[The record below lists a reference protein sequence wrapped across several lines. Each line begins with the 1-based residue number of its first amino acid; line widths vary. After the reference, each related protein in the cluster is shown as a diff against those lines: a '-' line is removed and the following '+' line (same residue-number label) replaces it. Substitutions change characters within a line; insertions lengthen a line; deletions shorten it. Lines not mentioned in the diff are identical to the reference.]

1 MAMTQEAS
9 TREHETHMTGEAW
22 AAFIAAELKST
33 CKAYLEKPAF
43 LLGHS
48 RTEKQTAADYAGR
61 ELLELVQNAAD
72 AASEVGGS
80 GRVLIEVTE
89 DALYVANTGQPF
101 RKGGVASLMTA
112 HTSDKPT
119 RAARMIGA
127 KGLGFR
133 AILNWTE
140 APIIS
145 SGALELGFSRAHAR
159 TLVAS
164 LATQNAEIAAN
175 FSRENLNLPPLLV
188 FPATGTEL
196 DSLDELRTQAV
207 LRYARKL
214 REDGY
219 DTVIAAPLDN
229 AKVIKRAKEQA
240 TQFQSSFLLFVRA
253 LDEIRIRLPDCEEKK
268 WSKDVKDNGDVSLLL
283 ETGSA
288 ASTQDWIVRQKVG
301 AIGQGENGR
310 EFELAIAIRSG
321 EKNSP
326 GKLHSFFPT
335 SLPLPFAGLFH
346 ATLEL
351 NSSRKTINENSQHN
365 LEVLQALGRLHA
377 EMLSELRK
385 SGRITEPLD
394 WLIAHQEFPDALK
407 PVAEAAWLRASDL
420 PIVRCMDRAW
430 RKPGNARIGPAKYAE
445 YLPARLFSQ
454 LASVSSV
461 NAETLLR
468 DELRVPMVN
477 TKDIVDILRGAELS
491 FSERAKAIVGIA
503 KAFPEDQHD
512 RRLLIDIKGKEM
524 SSTATAFPPPSDE
537 AKRHGLPEWANAR
550 FIHPELWSGLLAEA
564 SGNVVRDKIHSL
576 KGYRVVE
583 YSAEAV
589 IAALR
594 SRATDL
600 LKKKRSN
607 PDQLQASLL
616 ATVYALHDRSRNTP
630 QGVFR
635 VRCKDGEW
643 RDIST
648 VHLSEHYGNVGRI
661 TAALYPGQPE
671 LLIGTP
677 RENGFGKEPAD
688 LVDFLIW
695 LGINPWPR
703 KTSESLPV
711 KWRQLVIDAV
721 PENFQVTDGNTTRE
735 LRRSDLSWGYTV
747 NATYD
752 TVSGLGRILSDA
764 STDAILAWLALDP
777 RLDPLTPIPAFNVR
791 LEARE
796 NGMSKFRAYQGS
808 LPNTVQLDIQT
819 CAWLDCQDGL
829 RYAPRDAMIEPGVL
843 SALFQV
849 PRTPLATSELEF
861 GLDKAHW
868 RRGLERAGVVRNL
881 DDLPE
886 LQVYRLLSS
895 LPSRQIKPE
904 AGSRLLLQILEQETF
919 DPELGGA
926 DGATFRAEGQLPI
939 QLAGRRVWAE
949 REGVYYAQ
957 RDDFPSVAKSH
968 LRLLDLPSRRNA
980 KQVMARFGVPTL
992 QKDAL
997 NLRVCSVDEVVEG
1010 DSITLRSRFDL
1021 SKPYITALR
1030 KALSPD
1036 GTHLRRLEALQ
1047 LKVVSRAEMEL
1058 LINGDKIVEE
1068 LDPWRHS
1075 LNGDTLIITVDATR
1089 SFEEMMDLGCHAVAD
1104 GLAELFELQSGGDFV
1119 PFMASSTDVLRR
1131 AHLQR
1136 ALPSFS
1142 EEELASLIGGVDHT
1156 FVSPFAPDVDSETLA
1171 NGPAAA
1177 ANKSPG
1183 GQASASSDSGH
1194 KGSVPGTNLVGAGA
1208 GRSEVELTVQQR
1220 QPHNNTS
1227 AQRASFPRRTLRV
1240 AGPTGHVP
1248 SQNGADPSR
1257 AADAEH
1263 WTAAFERA
1271 NGRWPQL
1278 VAHLQGTRAF
1288 GCDYLSFEREED
1300 RVAFLEDP
1308 RRIDLVIRFIETKSG
1323 SVKFSDNEW
1332 LAANSLTE
1340 RYFIYRISFTEGG
1353 RDQAQLTVVS
1363 NPSARIEA
1371 IRTERELLV
1380 DKVNGREEFDLVA
1393 AEPVTEEQPL
1403 AHSASEKQT

>member
-1 MAMTQEAS
+1 MSVKQEINARAHDTQ
-9 TREHETHMTGEAW
+9 MTGEAW

-48 RTEKQTAADYAGR
+48 RTEKQTTADYAGR

-80 GRVLIEVTE
+80 GRVLIEVTPE
-89 DALYVANTGQPF
+89 ALYVANTGQPF
-101 RKGGVASLMTA
+101 RRGGVASLMTA

-145 SGALELGFSRAHAR
+145 SGALELGFSRTHAR
-159 TLVAS
+159 ALVAE
-164 LATQNAEIAAN
+164 LAHQNAEIAAS
-175 FSRENLNLPPLLV
+175 FSGDAPNLPPLLV
-188 FPATGTEL
+188 FPATGAEL
-196 DSLDELRTQAV
+196 DSLGECGTQAV
-207 LRYARKL
+207 VRHARRL

-219 DTVIAAPLDN
+219 DTVIAAPLGST
-229 AKVIKRAKEQA
+229 KSLKRVIEQA
-240 TQFQSSFLLFVRA
+240 TQFQPSFLLFVQA
-253 LDEIRIRLPDCEEKK
+253 LDEICIRLPDYDDKR
-268 WSKDVKDNGDVSLLL
+268 WTKDMKDDGDISLLL
-283 ETGSA
+283 ECGSE
-288 ASTQDWIVRQKVG
+288 ASTQDWIVRQRVG
-301 AIGQGENGR
+301 TIGAGENVR

-321 EKNSP
+321 ETNAP

-335 SLPLPFAGLFH
+335 SLPLPFSGLFH

-351 NSSRKTINENSQHN
+351 DSSRKTINEDSQLN
-365 LEVLQALGRLHA
+365 IEVLRALGRLHA
-377 EMLSELRK
+377 EMLTELREM
-385 SGRITEPLD
+385 GRIAEPLD

-407 PVAEAAWLRASDL
+407 PVAEAAWLQAKDL
-420 PIVRCMDRAW
+420 PIVRSMDRVW
-430 RKPGNARIGPAKYAE
+430 RKPDKARIGPINYAE
-445 YLPARLFSQ
+445 YLPARLFGQ
-454 LASVSSV
+454 LASVSSTD
-461 NAETLLR
+461 AEALLR
-468 DELRVPMVN
+468 HELGVPMVS
-477 TKDIVDILRGAELS
+477 TKDLLNTLRDADLS

-512 RRLLIDIKGKEM
+512 RRLLVDIKGKEM
-524 SSTATAFPPPSDE
+524 SSTATAFPPPSDV

-550 FIHPELWSGLLAEA
+550 FIHPELWTELLAEA

-576 KGYRVVE
+576 KGFRVVE

-594 SRATDL
+594 SRVTDL

-607 PDQLQASLL
+607 PDHLQASLL
-616 ATVYALHDRSRNTP
+616 ATVYSLHDRGRNTP

-635 VRCKDGEW
+635 VRCKDGQW
-643 RDIST
+643 RDITT
-648 VHLSEHYGNVGRI
+648 VHLSEDYGIVGRT

-677 RENGFGKEPAD
+677 LENGFGEEPVD
-688 LVDFLIW
+688 LVEFLIW

-703 KTSESLPV
+703 KISGPLPV
-711 KWRQLVIDAV
+711 KWRQSVIDAV
-721 PENFQVTDGNTTRE
+721 PENFQVTDGNTSRE
-735 LRRSDLSWGYTV
+735 IKSSDLSWGYTV
-747 NATYD
+747 NATHD
-752 TVSGLGRILSDA
+752 TVDGLERILSDA
-764 STDAILAWLALDP
+764 PAEAILAWLAHDP
-777 RLDPLTPIPAFNVR
+777 RLDPLAPIPAFSVR

-796 NGMSKFRAYQGS
+796 NGLSKFRTYPGI
-808 LPNTVQLDIQT
+808 LPNSVHLDIQT
-819 CAWLDCQDGL
+819 SAWLDCQDGL
-829 RYAPRDAMIEPGVL
+829 RHAPRDAMFEPGVL
-843 SALFQV
+843 SALFQA
-849 PRTPLATSELEF
+849 PRAPSSTSEIEF

-886 LQVYRLLSS
+886 AQVYRLLAS
-895 LPSRQIKPE
+895 LPARQIKPE
-904 AGSRLLLQILEQETF
+904 VGSRLFLQILERETF
-919 DPELGGA
+919 DPELGGV
-926 DGATFRAEGQLPI
+926 DGITFRAEGKLPV
-939 QLAGRRVWAE
+939 QFAGRRVWAE
-949 REGVYYAQ
+949 REGVLYAQ

-980 KQVMARFGVPTL
+980 KQVMARFGVSTL

-997 NLRVCSVDEVVEG
+997 NLRLCSVDEVVEG

-1021 SKPYITALR
+1021 SKPYIAALR

-1036 GTHLRRLEALQ
+1036 GTHLRRLEAVQ
-1047 LKVVSRAEMEL
+1047 LKVASHAEMEMS
-1058 LINGDKIVEE
+1058 INGATIVEK

-1075 LNGDTLIITVDATR
+1075 FDGDTLVITVDGTR
-1089 SFEEMMDLGCHAVAD
+1089 SFEEVMDLGCHAVAD
-1104 GLAELFELQSGGDFV
+1104 GLAELFELQSGADFM
-1119 PFMASSTDVLRR
+1119 PFLSSSTDALRR

-1142 EEELASLIGGVDHT
+1142 EEELASLIGGVDHA
-1156 FVSPFAPDVDSETLA
+1156 FVSPFAPDVDAETLA
-1171 NGPAAA
+1171 AGPAAA
-1177 ANKSPG
+1177 ANKSRG
-1183 GQASASSDSGH
+1183 GLASSAADSGNDEL
-1194 KGSVPGTNLVGAGA
+1194 GPDPDEVPSGAKP
-1208 GRSEVELTVQQR
+1208 SEVELTVQQR
-1220 QPHNNTS
+1220 QPQNNTLLE
-1227 AQRASFPRRTLRV
+1227 RAPFPRRTLRV
-1240 AGPTGHVP
+1240 SGPTGHVSSP
-1248 SQNGADPSR
+1248 NATDPHR

-1288 GCDYLSFEREED
+1288 GCDYLTFDSEED
-1300 RVAFLEDP
+1300 RSAFLKNP
-1308 RRIDLVIRFIETKSG
+1308 TRIELVSRFIETKSG
-1323 SVKFSDNEW
+1323 SVRFSDNEW
-1332 LAANSLTE
+1332 LAANNLGE
-1340 RYFIYRISFTEGG
+1340 RYFIYRISFSEGG
-1353 RDQAQLTVVS
+1353 RDQAQLTVVR
-1363 NPSARIEA
+1363 NPSARGEA

-1380 DKVNGREEFDLVA
+1380 DKVNGREEFDLVV
-1393 AEPVTEEQPL
+1393 AEPLVEEQPE
-1403 AHSASEKQT
+1403 AHVAATKHN

>member
-1 MAMTQEAS
+1 MTQEESAGA
-9 TREHETHMTGEAW
+9 HERHMTGEAW

-80 GRVLIEVTE
+80 GRVLIEVTQE
-89 DALYVANTGQPF
+89 ALYVANTGQPF
-101 RKGGVASLMTA
+101 RRGGVASLMTA

-140 APIIS
+140 APVIS
-145 SGALELGFSRAHAR
+145 SGALELGFSRTHAR
-159 TLVAS
+159 TLVAE
-164 LATQNAEIAAN
+164 LANQNAEIAAS
-175 FSRENLNLPPLLV
+175 FSGENLNLPPLLV
-188 FPATGTEL
+188 FPATGAEL
-196 DSLDELRTQAV
+196 DSLDERGTQAV

-219 DTVIAAPLDN
+219 DTVIAAPLGT
-229 AKVIKRAKEQA
+229 AQALKRAIEQA

-253 LDEIRIRLPDCEEKK
+253 LDEIRIRLPKCDEQR
-268 WSKDVKDNGDVSLLL
+268 WTKDVKDNGDVSLLL
-283 ETGSA
+283 ETDSK
-288 ASTQDWIVRQKVG
+288 ASTQDWIVRQRVG
-301 AIGQGENGR
+301 TIGQGENGR

-321 EKNSP
+321 ETNSP

-351 NSSRKTINENSQHN
+351 DSSRKTINEDSQHN
-365 LEVLQALGRLHA
+365 LEVLQALGRLHS

-385 SGRITEPLD
+385 SGRISEPLD

-407 PVAEAAWLRASDL
+407 PVAEAAWLRAKDL
-420 PIVRCMDRAW
+420 PIVRCMDRVW

-445 YLPARLFSQ
+445 YLPARLFGQ

-461 NAETLLR
+461 NAEALLR
-468 DELRVPMVN
+468 DELRVPMVS
-477 TKDIVDILRGAELS
+477 TKDIIDILRRADLS

-503 KAFPEDQHD
+503 KAFPEGQHD
-512 RRLLIDIKGKEM
+512 RRLLVDIKGKEM
-524 SSTATAFPPPSDE
+524 PSTATAFPPPSDE

-576 KGYRVVE
+576 KGFRVVE

-589 IAALR
+589 ISALR

-616 ATVYALHDRSRNTP
+616 ATVYSLHDRSRNTP

-643 RDIST
+643 RDIAT
-648 VHLSEHYGNVGRI
+648 VHLSEHYGKVGRI
-661 TAALYPGQPE
+661 TAALYPGRPE

-677 RENGFGKEPAD
+677 GENGFGEEPED
-688 LVDFLIW
+688 LVEFLIW

-703 KTSESLPV
+703 KISESLPV
-711 KWRQLVIDAV
+711 KWRQSMIDEV
-721 PENFQVTDGNTTRE
+721 PENFQVTDGNTSRE
-735 LRRSDLSWGYTV
+735 IKRPDLSWGYTV
-747 NATYD
+747 NATHD
-752 TVSGLGRILSDA
+752 TVDGLERILSDA
-764 STDAILAWLALDP
+764 STDAILAWLAHDP
-777 RLDPLTPIPAFNVR
+777 RLDPLAPIPAFNVR

-796 NGMSKFRAYQGS
+796 NGMSKFRAYQGA
-808 LPNTVQLDIQT
+808 LPNTVHLDIQT
-819 CAWLDCQDGL
+819 CAWVDCQDGL
-829 RYAPRDAMIEPGVL
+829 RHAPRDAMIEPGVL

-849 PRTPLATSELEF
+849 PRTPSAASELEI

-886 LQVYRLLSS
+886 PQVYRLLAS

-904 AGSRLLLQILEQETF
+904 VGSRLFLQILERETF

-926 DGATFRAEGQLPI
+926 DGITFRADGQLPV

-980 KQVMARFGVPTL
+980 KQVIARFGVPTL

-997 NLRVCSVDEVVEG
+997 NLRVRSLDEVVDG

-1021 SKPYITALR
+1021 SKPYISALR

-1036 GTHLRRLEALQ
+1036 GTHLRRFEALQ
-1047 LKVVSRAEMEL
+1047 LKVASRAEMEL
-1058 LINGDKIVEE
+1058 SINGAKIVEE

-1075 LNGDTLIITVDATR
+1075 LDGDTLVITVDATR
-1089 SFEEMMDLGCHAVAD
+1089 SFEEMIDLGCHAVAD

-1119 PFMASSTDVLRR
+1119 PFMASSTDVLRC

-1171 NGPAAA
+1171 TGPAAA
-1177 ANKSPG
+1177 ANKLPG
-1183 GQASASSDSGH
+1183 GLASPSSDSGYN
-1194 KGSVPGTNLVGAGA
+1194 GSVPEPNLLRGGAEH
-1208 GRSEVELTVQQR
+1208 SEVELTVQQR
-1220 QPHNNTS
+1220 QPQNNS
-1227 AQRASFPRRTLRV
+1227 SLQRASLPRRTLRV

-1248 SQNGADPSR
+1248 SQSGADPNR

-1271 NGRWPQL
+1271 NGRWPLL

-1288 GCDYLSFEREED
+1288 GCDYLTFDSEED
-1300 RVAFLEDP
+1300 RSAFRDAP
-1308 RRIDLVIRFIETKSG
+1308 NRIDLIRRFIETKSG
-1323 SVKFSDNEW
+1323 SVRFSDNEW
-1332 LAANSLTE
+1332 LAANNLGE
-1340 RYFIYRISFTEGG
+1340 RYYIYRISFSEGA
-1353 RDQAQLTVVS
+1353 RDQAHLTVVR
-1363 NPSARIEA
+1363 NPSARGEA
-1371 IRTERELLV
+1371 IRTERELLI
-1380 DKVNGREEFDLVA
+1380 DKVNGREEFDLVVAETTGDEQPKAHAA
-1393 AEPVTEEQPL
+1393 AEKN
-1403 AHSASEKQT
+1403 A